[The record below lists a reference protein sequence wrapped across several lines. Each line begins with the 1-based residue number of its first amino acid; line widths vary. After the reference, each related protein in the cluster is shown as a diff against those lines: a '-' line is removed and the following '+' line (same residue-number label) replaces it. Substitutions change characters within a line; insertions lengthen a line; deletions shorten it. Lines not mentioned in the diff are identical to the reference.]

1 MAQTIGTSATAT
13 EATTETVDTLGAEA
27 TADVDAPE
35 AREAT
40 PTTAKEQIVLP
51 IATPGMVEAAVRPQ
65 SPPVVPRV
73 TVEEDEVEEIERAEP
88 QPQSVRIIQ
97 KRGEEVVV
105 IEEENTTKEMKR
117 LRSVVA
123 GVRTQIEVSTAT
135 VILINGVGDR
145 SSSLALY
152 IHRV

>member
-1 MAQTIGTSATAT
+1 
-13 EATTETVDTLGAEA
+13 
-27 TADVDAPE
+27 
-35 AREAT
+35 
-40 PTTAKEQIVLP
+40 
-51 IATPGMVEAAVRPQ
+51 MVSRA
-65 SPPVVPRV
+65 

-88 QPQSVRIIQ
+88 QPQSVWIIR

-117 LRSVVA
+117 LRSTVA
-123 GVRTQIEVSTAT
+123 GVMTQIEVSTAT
-135 VILINGVGDR
+135 IILINGVGDR

>member
-1 MAQTIGTSATAT
+1 
-13 EATTETVDTLGAEA
+13 
-27 TADVDAPE
+27 
-35 AREAT
+35 
-40 PTTAKEQIVLP
+40 
-51 IATPGMVEAAVRPQ
+51 
-65 SPPVVPRV
+65 VPRA

-105 IEEENTTKEMKR
+105 IKEENTTKEMKM
-117 LRSVVA
+117 LRSAVA
-123 GVRTQIEVSTAT
+123 GVMTQIEVSTAT
-135 VILINGVGDR
+135 IILINGVGDQ

>member
-1 MAQTIGTSATAT
+1 M
-13 EATTETVDTLGAEA
+13 
-27 TADVDAPE
+27 
-35 AREAT
+35 
-40 PTTAKEQIVLP
+40 
-51 IATPGMVEAAVRPQ
+51 
-65 SPPVVPRV
+65 VPRA

-88 QPQSVRIIQ
+88 QPQSVWIIR

-117 LRSVVA
+117 LRSAIARVM
-123 GVRTQIEVSTAT
+123 TQIEVSTAT
-135 VILINGVGDR
+135 IILINGVGDR